1 MQIRVHVHECTLY
14 SKACTVYYFLL
25 FTLGLAALVVHVAGR
40 LLSAVAM
47 GLVPVLA
54 GGLLSAV
61 AMGLVPVLAGELL
74 SAVAMGLVPVLA
86 GGLPSAV
93 PWGAVLLC
101 GGSLGGG
108 EPASRTKLSLGCLLA
123 VFCFVVA
130 HVLVVASF
138 FFLRGGSDAAIA
150 DLFLDFG
157 FAVFI
162 EFSLLP
168 LPSFLCSSL
177 IDASSPIAKTVA
189 LYILLSDH
197 LTVHVDTAGEVTL
210 LTGMT
215 LVWSSS

>member
-1 MQIRVHVHECTLY
+1 M
-14 SKACTVYYFLL
+14 AG
-25 FTLGLAALVVHVAGR
+25 GLALVVHVSGR

-54 GGLLSAV
+54 GRLLSTV
-61 AMGLVPVLAGELL
+61 AWGLA
-74 SAVAMGLVPVLA
+74 PVLA

-93 PWGAVLLC
+93 AWGAVLLG

-108 EPASRTKLSLGCLLA
+108 EPVSRTKVSLSCSLA
-123 VFCFVVA
+123 VFFFVVA

-197 LTVHVDTAGEVTL
+197 LTVHVHVAEGSSVDTAGEVTL

>member
-1 MQIRVHVHECTLY
+1 MHVHECAVMHVQCSFY
-14 SKACTVYYFLL
+14 CLL
-25 FTLGLAALVVHVAGR
+25 FTLGLAALVVHVARG
-40 LLSAVAM
+40 LLSAMAM

-54 GGLLSAV
+54 GGLSSAV
-61 AMGLVPVLAGELL
+61 AMGLVPVLAGEL
-74 SAVAMGLVPVLA
+74 S
-86 GGLPSAV
+86 SDV
-93 PWGAVLLC
+93 PWGAVLLG

-108 EPASRTKLSLGCLLA
+108 EPASRTKVSLDCLLA
-123 VFCFVVA
+123 VIFFVVA

-177 IDASSPIAKTVA
+177 IDVSLPIAKTVA

-197 LTVHVDTAGEVTL
+197 LTVHVAEGVSVDTAGEVTL

-215 LVWSSS
+215 LVSSSS